1 MGRRFFKERLL
12 TPSVNIDII
21 EKSYEN
27 IHLYS
32 QDNFYNDIRSSL
44 GKISDLEKSLRNMG
58 LEDLYDTN
66 NLFSDSVAYDF
77 VLKTIKSIV
86 DYERI
91 NISNH
96 VVLFDEFREYVD
108 YIKSVFEFDNFSSVS
123 SNNSIEKSIFKR
135 GFNSD
140 IDELDD
146 KINEHL
152 NNIHRIC
159 EKFSDMIDNK
169 KNVKAVRYDYNDK
182 NDHFIYCIKKR
193 GLTIMDKFKN
203 MNNKSI
209 CL

>member
-1 MGRRFFKERLL
+1 MNVVSNTNNYKGKGDSLITLLNKCKTGMGRRFFKERLL

-77 VLKTIKSIV
+77 VLKTIQSIV

-91 NISNH
+91 DISNH

-108 YIKSVFEFDNFSSVS
+108 YIKSVFEFDNFSSYHQIIPLKNLS
-123 SNNSIEKSIFKR
+123 
-135 GFNSD
+135 
-140 IDELDD
+140 L
-146 KINEHL
+146 
-152 NNIHRIC
+152 
-159 EKFSDMIDNK
+159 K
-169 KNVKAVRYDYNDK
+169 KAL
-182 NDHFIYCIKKR
+182 ILI
-193 GLTIMDKFKN
+193 LM
-203 MNNKSI
+203 S
-209 CL
+209 